1 MTRLEPQAVF
11 DCFAQVNQV
20 PRPSKREEKMIA
32 FLRQFGE
39 GLGLETEVDETG
51 NVAIRK
57 AATPGYENRKTVIL
71 QSHMD
76 MVCEKNKDMDFDF
89 EHDAIQTYVEAQG
102 FSLVRDFVGHGVGAN
117 LHEDPEV
124 PNFGRPGHGVRLQ
137 PGMTLAIEPMVNVGV
152 YEVNVMSDGWTV
164 KTKDGKLSAHY
175 ENSVAITEG
184 DPVILTL
191 PEDGENW

>member
-1 MTRLEPQAVF
+1 M
-11 DCFAQVNQV
+11 
-20 PRPSKREEKMIA
+20 
-32 FLRQFGE
+32 
-39 GLGLETEVDETG
+39 
-51 NVAIRK
+51 
-57 AATPGYENRKTVIL
+57 
-71 QSHMD
+71 
-76 MVCEKNKDMDFDF
+76 
-89 EHDAIQTYVEAQG
+89 
-102 FSLVRDFVGHGVGAN
+102 RDFVGHGVGAN